1 MSINHQH
8 LKETEMKKLCI
19 LCLALLLTACG
30 SGLNGT
36 YSDEFGMSTYSFKPD
51 GKVVLEVLGNATEL
65 SYELDGEKLK
75 IVSPQGNF
83 IMTVKDKD
91 SIVGP
96 MGMVLARKK

>member
-1 MSINHQH
+1 
-8 LKETEMKKLCI
+8 MKKFCI
-19 LCLALLLTACG
+19 VCFALLLTACG
-30 SGLNGT
+30 SGMDGT
-36 YSDEFGMSTYSFKPD
+36 YSDQLGMTTYSFKPD
-51 GKVVLEVLGNATEL
+51 GKVVLEVLGTATEL

-75 IVSPQGNF
+75 IVSPQGNL

>member
-1 MSINHQH
+1 MSISHKF
-8 LKETEMKKLCI
+8 LKETEMNKLCT
-19 LCLALLLTACG
+19 LCFALLLTACG

-36 YSDEFGMSTYSFKPD
+36 YSDQLGMTTYSFKPD
-51 GKVVLEVLGNATEL
+51 GKVVLEVLGTATEL

>member
-1 MSINHQH
+1 
-8 LKETEMKKLCI
+8 MKKFRIVCFP
-19 LCLALLLTACG
+19 LLLTACG
-30 SGLNGT
+30 SGMDGT
-36 YSDEFGMSTYSFKPD
+36 YSDQLGMTTYSFKPD
-51 GKVVLEVLGNATEL
+51 GKVVLEVLGTATEL

-75 IVSPQGNF
+75 IVSPQGNL

>member
-1 MSINHQH
+1 
-8 LKETEMKKLCI
+8 MKKLCI

>member
-1 MSINHQH
+1 MSNSSPSRP
-8 LKETEMKKLCI
+8 
-19 LCLALLLTACG
+19 ASG
-30 SGLNGT
+30 S
-36 YSDEFGMSTYSFKPD
+36 
-51 GKVVLEVLGNATEL
+51 
-65 SYELDGEKLK
+65 K

>member
-1 MSINHQH
+1 MSISHKF

>member
-96 MGMVLARKK
+96 MGMVLARRK